1 MLNIGKRVRVIYPD
15 YVAGFE
21 GKLVAQEDSDRW
33 IVKLE
38 KNIGDRRETLLLSL
52 KTSDFELL
60 DSHSP

>member
-38 KNIGDRRETLLLSL
+38 KNLGDRSETLLSL

>member
-15 YVAGFE
+15 YVAGLRGE
-21 GKLVAQEDSDRW
+21 LVAQEDSDRW

>member
-15 YVAGFE
+15 YVAGLQ

-38 KNIGDRRETLLLSL
+38 KNLGDRRETLLLSL

>member
-1 MLNIGKRVRVIYPD
+1 MLKIGVRVRVLYPD
-15 YVAGFE
+15 YVAGLRGE
-21 GKLVAQEDSDRW
+21 LVAQEDSDRW

-38 KNIGDRRETLLLSL
+38 KNLGDRSETLLSL

>member
-33 IVKLE
+33 IVRLE
-38 KNIGDRRETLLLSL
+38 KNFGDRSETLLSL